1 MIIRTAVTEDATA
14 VSGLCS
20 EDLGYPCDEAL
31 VRIRI
36 GWLDL
41 EREEVFVALEDNEIC
56 GFIHVERYNTL
67 YSESLANILGLAV
80 SSKYRKKGIGRALI
94 DRAEKW
100 AMENGISVMRL
111 NSGAERKEAH
121 EFYRRLDYG
130 FEKEQIRFIKKL
142 IPAVNEN

>member
-1 MIIRTAVTEDATA
+1 MIIRTAVTDDATG
-14 VSGLCS
+14 VSDLCS
-20 EDLGYPCDEAL
+20 KELGYPCDDQL

-41 EREEVFVALEDNEIC
+41 EREAVFVAVEDNNIC

-67 YSESLANILGLAV
+67 YSETLANILGLAV
-80 SSKYRKKGIGRALI
+80 SSEYRRKGIGKALM

-111 NSGAERKEAH
+111 NSGSSRIEAH
-121 EFYRRLDYG
+121 EFYRSLDYG

-142 IPAVNEN
+142 IPTV

>member
-1 MIIRTAVTEDATA
+1 MIIRTAVTEDATG

-41 EREEVFVALEDNEIC
+41 EREAVFVALEDNEIC

-111 NSGAERKEAH
+111 NSGAARKEAH